1 MINFSTS
8 ITILDY
14 FYNCLREML
23 CIALKQQYLMLKL
36 LFSFQLQL
44 HATIMNVRHRKRWF
58 SLHLDNSW
66 SMYCRLNL
74 ITLFSLQQEMEPKK
88 WLIRCSEYFQKIW
101 GTWLGRIPHSRDPSF
116 AAIQVRWKRVLL
128 LLLFNPLACGGDAN
142 GVSFIINTFSVFSNL
157 SPVSSSH

>member
-44 HATIMNVRHRKRWF
+44 HVTIMNVRHRKSKRWNQRNDSF
-58 SLHLDNSW
+58 DARNIFRKYGEHDWGEYLIPEIHLSQRFKFDERGYY
-66 SMYCRLNL
+66 YCCSSIPLPAA
-74 ITLFSLQQEMEPKK
+74 EMQTE
-88 WLIRCSEYFQKIW
+88 
-101 GTWLGRIPHSRDPSF
+101 
-116 AAIQVRWKRVLL
+116 
-128 LLLFNPLACGGDAN
+128 
-142 GVSFIINTFSVFSNL
+142 
-157 SPVSSSH
+157 